1 MRKKSW
7 KLIGLVATAGIML
20 AGCLGPGYHLVT
32 PTLKNGTATPGLWH
46 TFGGN
51 NCYWARLDGN
61 GTVLASASSPSGP
74 RYVQIISGDTWF
86 RTVNCLSWAQAD
98 GPFDRRVGVTGGT
111 FGNGDF
117 RVGHDIGS
125 GTYIASQ
132 PVGCYW
138 ARLSGFSGAQSDVIQ
153 SNVGSGEAEIAPTDV
168 GFSSTGCGTWSL
180 TSSQVSQTITF
191 AALPSRSKS
200 TQSPFTVSATASSG
214 LAVSFTTTTPSVCT
228 SSGTYGSNITLIATG
243 TCTVSA
249 SQAGNGFYNA
259 APSVNQSFTV
269 TA

>member
-20 AGCLGPGYHLVT
+20 AGCLSPGYHLVT
-32 PTLKNGTATPGLWH
+32 PTLRNGTATPGLWH

-74 RYVQIISGDTWF
+74 RYVQIESGDTWF
-86 RTVNCLSWAQAD
+86 RSVNCLSWAQAD

-138 ARLSGFSGAQSDVIQ
+138 ARLSGFSGAPSDVIQ

-168 GFSSTGCGTWSL
+168 GFSSTGCGTWTL
-180 TSSQVSQTITF
+180 TSSQISQTITF
-191 AALPSRSKS
+191 AALANKPH
-200 TQSPFTVSATASSG
+200 TEPPFTVTATASSG
-214 LAVSFTTTTPSVCT
+214 LVVTFSTTTPGVCASGGTNGSLITVLSV
-228 SSGTYGSNITLIATG
+228 GGQ
-243 TCTVSA
+243 CTVRA
-249 SQAGNGFYNA
+249 SQAGNAFYNA
-259 APSVNQSFTV
+259 APNVDQSFNV
-269 TA
+269 T